1 MKKIRYP
8 KKEKKTK
15 KRKGKIK
22 NDSDNSE
29 LSAND
34 KTEDINNNKK
44 ILYPK
49 EYKNELTNED
59 FIHLKLDNK
68 KQNIKNKEKT
78 IKNEHKEKNGN
89 YNPNTKKDESED
101 VENTNKKSLVEK
113 ISKYSINILNK
124 NTKSND
130 KINNNIN
137 EINPDEWEAQLERA
151 YNEYSDIN
159 ISSESSDSKELNYI
173 KEKNE
178 IEQIN
183 YKSNI
188 NIFSNY
194 KNLYD

>member
-34 KTEDINNNKK
+34 KTEEINNNKK
-44 ILYPK
+44 IIYPK

-78 IKNEHKEKNGN
+78 IKNKHKEKKGN
-89 YNPNTKKDESED
+89 YNPSTIKNESED

-113 ISKYSINILNK
+113 ISKDNTNILSE
-124 NTKSND
+124 NTESNV

-137 EINPDEWEAQLERA
+137 EINPDEWETQLERA

-159 ISSESSDSKELNYI
+159 ISSESSDSNELNNI

-178 IEQIN
+178 IDLIN
-183 YKSNI
+183 YK
-188 NIFSNY
+188 
-194 KNLYD
+194 